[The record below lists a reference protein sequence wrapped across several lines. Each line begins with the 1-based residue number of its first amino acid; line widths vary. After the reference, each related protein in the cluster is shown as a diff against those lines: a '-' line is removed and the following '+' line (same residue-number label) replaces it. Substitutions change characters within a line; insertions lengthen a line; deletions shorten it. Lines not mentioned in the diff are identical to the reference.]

1 MRRMSSPTSRV
12 LALLEL
18 LQADAGAQG
27 LGGAELARRL
37 GVDRRTVRRYVTH
50 LLDLGVPVAAQRGR
64 DGGHVLRP
72 GYRLPPMMFSDDE
85 ALALGVGLRVA
96 TALGLGGM
104 SPAVASTQAKLA
116 RVLPARL
123 RQRLADIDAT
133 LALDLARPYAH
144 GAPATLRALSAAARA
159 QQRVWLRY
167 RAAPA
172 DGAPDTAPDAA
183 PDPADTER
191 AVDVYGLAWRGGAW
205 YAVGHCHLR
214 GALRCFRLDRVQAVQ
229 ALPASFGRPP
239 GFDVLAHLRQAIATL
254 PRAHTVRV
262 QLHCDLAS
270 AQRAVFAELG
280 TLRAH
285 GRGVQLDTQA
295 DNLDWVARELARL
308 PFGFTVQR
316 PAALRRAVAALAE
329 RLVAQVAQATGV
341 R

>member
-27 LGGAELARRL
+27 LGGAELAQRL

-50 LLDLGVPVAAQRGR
+50 LLALGVPVEAQRGR
-64 DGGHVLRP
+64 DGGYVLRP
-72 GYRLPPMMFSDDE
+72 GYRLPPMMFNDDE

-96 TALGLGGM
+96 GALGLGGIT
-104 SPAVASTQAKLA
+104 PAVASTQAKLA
-116 RVLPARL
+116 RVLPAPL

-159 QQRVWLRY
+159 QQRVWMRY
-167 RAAPA
+167 RAASA
-172 DGAPDTAPDAA
+172 DGAPGAAAA
-183 PDPADTER
+183 PLADAPADPPPDTER

-205 YAVGHCHLR
+205 YAVGLCHLR

-229 ALPASFGRPP
+229 ALPASFGRPAD
-239 GFDVLAHLRQAIATL
+239 FDVLAHLRQAIATL

-262 QLHCDLAS
+262 QLHCDLAT
-270 AQRAVFAELG
+270 ARRAVFAELG
-280 TLRAH
+280 TLQAR

-316 PAALRRAVAALAE
+316 PVALRRAVAALAE
-329 RLVAQVAQATGV
+329 RLLAQA
-341 R
+341 